1 MSNHNMLG
9 VSTIISFKR
18 HPPRT
23 VLPKEAGHQGGRHL
37 RRLDPH
43 LLHQDIL
50 QPLDGSAHPASLER
64 ENENEIKPEIDIKL
78 LREETN
84 CDLEEEVE
92 QKEVIEAK
100 VITKEEKKQ
109 KPARKE
115 EEVAEEKQEDCEEA
129 YLLEYKPGADPTVR
143 LRVTSSLSR
152 RPGDPNT
159 LKTSSSVSRSSGTTS
174 VGSQGAR
181 GLTRGTPSKDNI
193 GSLSLMGGDCQA
205 TFAAYN
211 CTQFWDHGQGK
222 TSDRYARANE
232 KAESL
237 TNLENA
243 LGLADEDQRAVA
255 IPRGD
260 CNKK

>member
-1 MSNHNMLG
+1 MLG
-9 VSTIISFKR
+9 TSTIISVKA

-37 RRLDPH
+37 RRLVPH
-43 LLHQDIL
+43 LLHHQDIL
-50 QPLDGSAHPASLER
+50 QPLDGSADPASLEGGIK
-64 ENENEIKPEIDIKL
+64 NKIKPDNDIEL
-78 LREETN
+78 LREEQN
-84 CDLEEEVE
+84 CDLEEKDEK
-92 QKEVIEAK
+92 KEGIEAE
-100 VITKEEKKQ
+100 VTTEEEKKQ

-115 EEVAEEKQEDCEEA
+115 EEVAKEDQEYCENA
-129 YLLEYKPGADPTVR
+129 YLLDCMPGADPTVR
-143 LRVTSSLSR
+143 LRATSSLSR
-152 RPGDPNT
+152 RPGVTST
-159 LKTSSSVSRSSGTTS
+159 LQTSSSVSRSSGTTS

-205 TFAAYN
+205 TIAAYN
-211 CTQFWDHGQGK
+211 CTQFWDHGRGK

-232 KAESL
+232 KTECP